1 MDQFYQELRKIQ
13 KKERN
18 NGTLARVEEDF
29 YASIH
34 EYLDELRQEAMRD
47 PFSNVHGMLKEAQII
62 ATEICERREH
72 KITDAA
78 VVNIHRSYHLF
89 TGKPK
94 FDLIDT
100 TPLNLTP
107 EEEKFYFSLID
118 TLKNHRGNI
127 SLEKLSDDEDK
138 VIKPKDVQTNT
149 LISPDEVKPKVS
161 AVIPSDEEPKDE
173 VLERLDEISRANVIP
188 QEPPKPKIEPK
199 DEVLERL
206 DEISRAKVIP
216 QEPPKPKIEPKD
228 EVLERLD
235 EISRAKVIPQEP
247 PKPKVTPA
255 PKPPAKKAAYG
266 SIEDNP
272 NAFDEQDEFYDL
284 ESKKLARD
292 TELVTML
299 VFDDVGS
306 IVGVDEKIYGPFR
319 PQDLVTL
326 PLINAKIFFKNRK
339 GRQVK
344 I

>member
-173 VLERLDEISRANVIP
+173 VLERLDEISRA
-188 QEPPKPKIEPK
+188 
-199 DEVLERL
+199 
-206 DEISRAKVIP
+206 
-216 QEPPKPKIEPKD
+216 
-228 EVLERLD
+228 
-235 EISRAKVIPQEP
+235 KVIPQEP
-247 PKPKVTPA
+247 PKPKVAPA
-255 PKPPAKKAAYG
+255 PKPPEKKAAYG